1 MTAVETDLLVIG
13 AGPTG
18 LFAAYYAGFRGL
30 RVAVV
35 DSLPE
40 LGGQI
45 TAMYPEKAILDVAGF
60 PTIKGRD
67 LVEGLVAQAA
77 TADPEYFLDRTALS
91 LKHGGDS
98 VTIGLDDG
106 TEITAGAV
114 LITAGI
120 GKFSPRPLPAG
131 DGWLGKGMEFFV
143 PSFAPYAGKDVV
155 IVGGGDSA
163 FDWALHLEP
172 VAKTVTLVHRR
183 DAFRAHQRTVDAV
196 RESAVEIVT
205 KAEVSALRGNGAL
218 EEVDITVDG
227 EVTTRP
233 AQAVVAA
240 LGFIADLG
248 PLQTWG
254 IEVQKRHV
262 VVGPSMQTSLERVF
276 AAGDI
281 TEYPGKVRLIAV
293 GFGEAA
299 TAVNN
304 AAVAIDPQR
313 PRLPRPLQ
321 RGLLMAGGREKV
333 KMSDREVADFLAEKV
348 KVQVATAGKDGA
360 PHLTTLFYVV
370 RDGEIAFW
378 TYGRS
383 QKIRNLERD
392 PRITCL
398 VEDGDDYFELRG
410 VSITGKAEL
419 VRDPERIFEIGSSV
433 ATRMVGA
440 SSFEE
445 LGDIGRAEVERQA
458 QKRIAVIVHPD
469 HVATWDHSKMV

>member
-1 MTAVETDLLVIG
+1 MHDTDLLVIG

-18 LFAAYYAGFRGL
+18 LFATYYSGFRGL

-77 TADPEYFLDRTALS
+77 TANPEYFLDRTATKLS
-91 LKHGGDS
+91 HDVDS
-98 VTIGLDDG
+98 VTVELDDG
-106 TEITAGAV
+106 TEIRAGAV

-131 DGWLGKGMEFFV
+131 EGWLGRGLEFFV

-172 VAKTVTLVHRR
+172 VARSVTLVHRR
-183 DAFRAHQRTVDAV
+183 DAFRAHARTVEQVRSSAV
-196 RESAVEIVT
+196 RILT
-205 KAEVSALRGNGAL
+205 KAEVTAFRGDGVV
-218 EEVDITVDG
+218 ESVDVVADG
-227 EVTTRP
+227 ESLTLP

-240 LGFIADLG
+240 LGFVADLG
-248 PLQTWG
+248 PLQQWG
-254 IEVQKRHV
+254 IEVEKRHV
-262 VVGPSMQTSLERVF
+262 VVDSAMRTSLERVF

-304 AAVAIDPQR
+304 AAVAIDPSAHVF
-313 PRLPRPLQ
+313 P
-321 RGLLMAGGREKV
+321 GHSSE
-333 KMSDREVADFLAEKV
+333 
-348 KVQVATAGKDGA
+348 
-360 PHLTTLFYVV
+360 
-370 RDGEIAFW
+370 
-378 TYGRS
+378 
-383 QKIRNLERD
+383 
-392 PRITCL
+392 
-398 VEDGDDYFELRG
+398 
-410 VSITGKAEL
+410 
-419 VRDPERIFEIGSSV
+419 GS
-433 ATRMVGA
+433 
-440 SSFEE
+440 
-445 LGDIGRAEVERQA
+445 
-458 QKRIAVIVHPD
+458 
-469 HVATWDHSKMV
+469 